1 VYASQITRGGEYEP
15 LPPVVSIV
23 FMAFAEPD
31 SPRFHRVVD
40 LRDQDR
46 VQYTDALRLH
56 LIALPNR
63 LRALGEDERP
73 MVAWANFLA
82 ATTTEE
88 VEAALMSNPGLK
100 PAQETLQAI
109 SADEQARRLAE
120 ERERALAGWRIAMG
134 ETRAEGRLEGAREIV
149 ERLLSQRFGPLPD
162 AVRAR
167 IREADHAELD
177 RLSAGLFEAT
187 SLDQLMNPSA

>member
-1 VYASQITRGGEYEP
+1 
-15 LPPVVSIV
+15 
-23 FMAFAEPD
+23 
-31 SPRFHRVVD
+31 
-40 LRDQDR
+40 
-46 VQYTDALRLH
+46 
-56 LIALPNR
+56 
-63 LRALGEDERP
+63 
-73 MVAWANFLA
+73 
-82 ATTTEE
+82 
-88 VEAALMSNPGLK
+88 
-100 PAQETLQAI
+100 
-109 SADEQARRLAE
+109 
-120 ERERALAGWRIAMG
+120 MG